1 MSLLNIKD
9 LSLSITGVEILHN
22 VSVDMQPGEIVAIT
36 GESGSGKSLTAL
48 AAMALLPRGAE
59 VRGQIFLEENDILTT
74 SELELCAI
82 RGRKIGMVFQEPMT
96 ALNPVKTIG
105 SQVAETI
112 LIHERISK
120 TEANRRAKDMLR
132 RVGLEVSPLRYP
144 HELSGGQKQRVAIAR
159 AIMMKSQFLI
169 MDEPFSN
176 LDEAIS
182 VKTQKLISTIVK
194 NQNIPCLIVSHNKKQ
209 NPYLNYSQSIS
220 L

>member
-1 MSLLNIKD
+1 MSIKVENLSVLRNNSLLFKDINFIIEKKEICMVDGNSGAGKSSLLNILSGLLIPETGMIECNGIIFNNKD
-9 LSLSITGVEILHN
+9 IQLPPEKRNIGYVFQDFALFPHINANKNILFASN
-22 VSVDMQPGEIVAIT
+22 NSKDELYELVI
-36 GESGSGKSLTAL
+36 
-48 AAMALLPRGAE
+48 
-59 VRGQIFLEENDILTT
+59 
-74 SELELCAI
+74 SELEL
-82 RGRKIGMVFQEPMT
+82 KE
-96 ALNPVKTIG
+96 
-105 SQVAETI
+105 
-112 LIHERISK
+112 H
-120 TEANRRAKDMLR
+120 
-132 RVGLEVSPLRYP
+132 LEKLP

-209 NPYLNYSQSIS
+209 NAYLNYSQSIS

>member
-1 MSLLNIKD
+1 MSIKVENLSVLRNNSLLFKDINFIIEKKEICMVDGNSGAGKSSLLNI
-9 LSLSITGVEILHN
+9 LSGLLIPETGTIEC
-22 VSVDMQPGEIVAIT
+22 
-36 GESGSGKSLTAL
+36 
-48 AAMALLPRGAE
+48 
-59 VRGQIFLEENDILTT
+59 NDIIFNNKDIQLPPEKRNIGYVFQDFALFPHINANKNILFASNNSKDELYELVI
-74 SELELCAI
+74 SELEL
-82 RGRKIGMVFQEPMT
+82 KE
-96 ALNPVKTIG
+96 
-105 SQVAETI
+105 
-112 LIHERISK
+112 H
-120 TEANRRAKDMLR
+120 
-132 RVGLEVSPLRYP
+132 LEKLP

-209 NPYLNYSQSIS
+209 NAYLNYSQSIS

>member
-1 MSLLNIKD
+1 MSIKVENLSVSRNNSLLFKGINFIIQKKEICMVDGNSGAGKSSLLNI
-9 LSLSITGVEILHN
+9 LSGLLT
-22 VSVDMQPGEIVAIT
+22 P
-36 GESGSGKSLTAL
+36 ESGFIECNGMIFNNEVIQLPPEKRNIGYVFQDFAL
-48 AAMALLPRGAE
+48 FPHINA
-59 VRGQIFLEENDILTT
+59 NKNILFASNNSKDELYELVI
-74 SELELCAI
+74 SELEL
-82 RGRKIGMVFQEPMT
+82 KEH
-96 ALNPVKTIG
+96 LKK
-105 SQVAETI
+105 
-112 LIHERISK
+112 L
-120 TEANRRAKDMLR
+120 
-132 RVGLEVSPLRYP
+132 P

-209 NPYLNYSQSIS
+209 NAYLNYSQSIS

>member
-1 MSLLNIKD
+1 MSIKVENLSVSRNNSLLFKGINFIIQKKEICMVDGNSGAGKSSLLNI
-9 LSLSITGVEILHN
+9 LSGLLT
-22 VSVDMQPGEIVAIT
+22 P
-36 GESGSGKSLTAL
+36 ESGFIECNGMIFNNEVIHLPPEKRNIGYVFQDFAL
-48 AAMALLPRGAE
+48 FPHINAE
-59 VRGQIFLEENDILTT
+59 KNILFASNNNKDELYELVV
-74 SELELCAI
+74 SELEL
-82 RGRKIGMVFQEPMT
+82 KEH
-96 ALNPVKTIG
+96 LKK
-105 SQVAETI
+105 
-112 LIHERISK
+112 L
-120 TEANRRAKDMLR
+120 
-132 RVGLEVSPLRYP
+132 P

-209 NPYLNYSQSIS
+209 NAYLNYSQSIS

>member
-1 MSLLNIKD
+1 MSIKVENLSVLRNNSLLFKGINFIVEKKEICMVDGNSGAGKSSLLNILSGLLIPETGMIECNGIIFNNKD
-9 LSLSITGVEILHN
+9 IQLPPEKRNIGYVFQDFALFPHINANKNILFASN
-22 VSVDMQPGEIVAIT
+22 NSKDELYELVI
-36 GESGSGKSLTAL
+36 
-48 AAMALLPRGAE
+48 
-59 VRGQIFLEENDILTT
+59 
-74 SELELCAI
+74 SELEL
-82 RGRKIGMVFQEPMT
+82 KE
-96 ALNPVKTIG
+96 
-105 SQVAETI
+105 
-112 LIHERISK
+112 H
-120 TEANRRAKDMLR
+120 
-132 RVGLEVSPLRYP
+132 LEKLP

-209 NPYLNYSQSIS
+209 NPYLNYSKSIS

>member
-1 MSLLNIKD
+1 MSIKVENLSVLRNNSLLFKGINFIVEKKEICMVDGNSGAGKSSLLNILSGLLIPVTGMIECNGIIFNNKD
-9 LSLSITGVEILHN
+9 IQLPPEKRNIGYVFQDFALFPHINANKNILFASN
-22 VSVDMQPGEIVAIT
+22 NSKDELYELVI
-36 GESGSGKSLTAL
+36 
-48 AAMALLPRGAE
+48 
-59 VRGQIFLEENDILTT
+59 
-74 SELELCAI
+74 SELEL
-82 RGRKIGMVFQEPMT
+82 KE
-96 ALNPVKTIG
+96 
-105 SQVAETI
+105 
-112 LIHERISK
+112 H
-120 TEANRRAKDMLR
+120 
-132 RVGLEVSPLRYP
+132 LEKLP

-209 NPYLNYSQSIS
+209 NAYLNYSQSIS

>member
-1 MSLLNIKD
+1 MSIKVENLSVLRNNSLLFKGINFIIEKKEICMVDGNSGAGKSSLLNILSGLLIPETGMIECNGIIFNNKD
-9 LSLSITGVEILHN
+9 IQLPPEKRNIGYVFQDFALFPHINANKNILFASN
-22 VSVDMQPGEIVAIT
+22 NSKDELYELVI
-36 GESGSGKSLTAL
+36 
-48 AAMALLPRGAE
+48 
-59 VRGQIFLEENDILTT
+59 
-74 SELELCAI
+74 SELEL
-82 RGRKIGMVFQEPMT
+82 KE
-96 ALNPVKTIG
+96 
-105 SQVAETI
+105 
-112 LIHERISK
+112 H
-120 TEANRRAKDMLR
+120 
-132 RVGLEVSPLRYP
+132 LEKLP

-209 NPYLNYSQSIS
+209 NPYLNYSKSIS

>member
-1 MSLLNIKD
+1 MSIKVENLSVSRNNSLLFKDINFIVQKKEICMVDGNSGAGKSSLLNI
-9 LSLSITGVEILHN
+9 LSGLLI
-22 VSVDMQPGEIVAIT
+22 P
-36 GESGSGKSLTAL
+36 ESGLIECNGMIFNNEVIQLPPEKRNIGYVFQDFAL
-48 AAMALLPRGAE
+48 FPHINADK
-59 VRGQIFLEENDILTT
+59 NILFA
-74 SELELCAI
+74 SNNNKDELYELVVNELEL
-82 RGRKIGMVFQEPMT
+82 KEH
-96 ALNPVKTIG
+96 LKK
-105 SQVAETI
+105 
-112 LIHERISK
+112 L
-120 TEANRRAKDMLR
+120 
-132 RVGLEVSPLRYP
+132 P

-209 NPYLNYSQSIS
+209 NAYLNYSQSIS